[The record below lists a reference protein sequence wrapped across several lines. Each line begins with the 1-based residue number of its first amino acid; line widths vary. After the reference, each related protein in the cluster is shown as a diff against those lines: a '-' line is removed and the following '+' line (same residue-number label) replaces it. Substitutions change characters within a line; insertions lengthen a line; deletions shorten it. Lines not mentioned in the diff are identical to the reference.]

1 MIADIRLA
9 ADADLPR
16 VAALRRT
23 WSEEWAGTPSERSA
37 PFYQRAGFGPA
48 TMLLA
53 QVLEG

>member
-1 MIADIRLA
+1 VIADIRLA